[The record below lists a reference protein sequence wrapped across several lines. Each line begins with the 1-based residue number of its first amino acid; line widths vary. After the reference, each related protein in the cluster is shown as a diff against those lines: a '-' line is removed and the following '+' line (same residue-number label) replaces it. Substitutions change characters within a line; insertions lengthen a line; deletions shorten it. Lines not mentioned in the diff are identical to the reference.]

1 MSVNEVFSTAGVL
14 VASTTSAEI
23 PVPVPVPVPVAVSVL
38 NPTPSSIFLP
48 LRLSVFLFSFTVSSA
63 FIDFKIEVNELISLA
78 FASTS
83 FWVVSKDSKN
93 CLASEANFSAFEIWA
108 TCFAFPWIRSIWDSK
123 PANFSFKEER
133 LRDGFSSLLREV
145 SFTSLFSIEWDT
157 SALVSSLVSTSWTV
171 DGFTSSLFSASWG
184 LVDSSVAGVT
194 VCFSSALIGAVPVTV
209 SLSTEA
215 CVSSLTGDTSSF
227 SDSNWFDVCAGA
239 TSAVSV
245 FCSLCVSA
253 AATAPVP
260 RNIKPAAIATD
271 AAPKLYLRIP

>member
-1 MSVNEVFSTAGVL
+1 M
-14 VASTTSAEI
+14 
-23 PVPVPVPVPVAVSVL
+23 
-38 NPTPSSIFLP
+38 
-48 LRLSVFLFSFTVSSA
+48 FLFSFTVSSA
-63 FIDFKIEVNELISLA
+63 LIDFKIEVNELICLA

-93 CLASEANFSAFEIWA
+93 RLASEANFSAFEIWA
-108 TCFAFPWIRSIWDSK
+108 ACFAFPWIRSIWDSK

-157 SALVSSLVSTSWTV
+157 SALVSSLVSTSW
-171 DGFTSSLFSASWG
+171 G
-184 LVDSSVAGVT
+184 LIDSSVAGVT
-194 VCFSSALIGAVPVTV
+194 VCFSSALIGAVPVTA